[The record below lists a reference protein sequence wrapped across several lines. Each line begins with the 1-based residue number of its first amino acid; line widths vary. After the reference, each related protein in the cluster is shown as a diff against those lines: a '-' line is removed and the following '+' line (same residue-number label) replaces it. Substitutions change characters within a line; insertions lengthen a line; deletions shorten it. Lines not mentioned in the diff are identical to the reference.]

1 MRLVLFLVAFLIKLG
16 LSGKTSTKDSKENSI
31 DPKLLEIKI
40 NLHEQILNAKYKN
53 FSLSNQIKEKRQI
66 IDSIIDSQ
74 LNSKSNKNFSFN
86 TLPKDEAIE
95 KIKKDK
101 LEKEN
106 NILSEEVKLLKEE
119 VRNNIY

>member
-1 MRLVLFLVAFLIKLG
+1 MHLVLFLVAFLIKLG
-16 LSGKTSTKDSKENSI
+16 LSAKSSTKDSKENSI

-74 LNSKSNKNFSFN
+74 LNSKSNKNFSSN

-106 NILSEEVKLLKEE
+106 NILFEEVKLLKEE
-119 VRNNIY
+119 VRNKIY